1 MRLQLTTIALFC
13 IALNTALVSGRNR
26 DTWPASSS
34 AEPPRIT
41 EQNSGTS
48 QFLQAVHAVSSSV
61 VWAAGYGGTVLRST
75 DGGETWQQLRTPV
88 GDSLQFRDVHALNA
102 DTAWLLSIGNGSAS
116 RIYRTNNGG
125 STWTLQFINR
135 DTAAFYDCIS
145 FEDPRHGVA
154 FGDASHG
161 RSNILRSSDGGATW
175 TQLPQ
180 GAAPSPLAG
189 EGAFA
194 ASGQCVAHS
203 AGEPG
208 RVFIATGSPGARL
221 FRSSDAGSS
230 WEVIETPFVKGTVAG
245 LTGVDFRGSRGIA
258 VAADINRL
266 RTDTSSNVVGT
277 SSDGG
282 STWTLGTRPPL
293 PGALAGVAW
302 VPGAGPGFAAA
313 SGYGGAFYTS
323 DSGQSWTTITDLVT
337 AGVSAYDRTVWI
349 AGANGKIWRLD
360 FPVAKPG

>member
-1 MRLQLTTIALFC
+1 MRLQLTIIALSC
-13 IALNTALVSGRNR
+13 VALNTALVSGRNPEKE
-26 DTWPASSS
+26 PASGH

-41 EQNSGTS
+41 EQNSGTG
-48 QFLQAVHAVSSSV
+48 QFLQAVHAASSSV
-61 VWAAGYGGTVLRST
+61 VWMAGYGGTVLRST
-75 DGGETWQQLRTPV
+75 DGGETWQQLKTPA

-102 DTAWLLSIGNGSAS
+102 DTAWLLSIGSGSAS

-125 STWTLQFINR
+125 STWALQFINR

-145 FEDPRHGVA
+145 FEDALNGVA

-161 RSNILRSSDGGATW
+161 RSNILRSSDGGANW
-175 TQLPQ
+175 TLLPQ
-180 GAAPSPLAG
+180 GAAPKPLAG

-194 ASGQCVAHS
+194 ASGQCVAHA
-203 AGEPG
+203 AGQAG
-208 RVFIATGSPGARL
+208 TVFIATGSPGARL

-230 WEVIETPFVKGTVAG
+230 WEAVETPFVKGPVAG
-245 LTGVDFRGSRGIA
+245 LTGVDFRGSLGIA
-258 VAADINRL
+258 VAGDINRL
-266 RTDTSSNVVGT
+266 RTDTSSNVVGI

-282 STWTLGTRPPL
+282 RTWTLGRRPPL

-302 VPGAGPGFAAA
+302 IPGAGPGFAAA

-323 DSGQSWTTITDLVT
+323 DAGQSWTTITDLVT

-360 FPVAKPG
+360 FPAPNPG